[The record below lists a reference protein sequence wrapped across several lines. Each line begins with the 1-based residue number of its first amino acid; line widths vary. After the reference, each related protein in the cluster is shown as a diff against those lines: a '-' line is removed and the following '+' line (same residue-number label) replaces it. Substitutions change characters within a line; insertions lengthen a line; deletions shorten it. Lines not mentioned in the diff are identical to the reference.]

1 MDCIAKILTSVY
13 NSETK
18 KTEMLPIDIG
28 KIDSNENLTLD
39 KVVEFISTLPISTR
53 KELSS
58 NIITARKQ
66 TLTSKMI
73 KNHQFVGNTTIADIL
88 SKYPA
93 LADTYTINPSLYD
106 KYNIIQCSDFTIN
119 NISYNGRVLAANG
132 QELFIIKD
140 AQGATNFIKYLQ
152 AKETIEKIFNSTES
166 LPESITPYLDTLK
179 VIAKKYNKS
188 VKDTLL
194 DYLNYRDSMS
204 PFIFQGKTIT
214 SRQVIGKVIQELT
227 HEYKS
232 DSNLTDF
239 EIGVSSIK
247 TNKKGYDW
255 KVSKESLYNT
265 ILLYFPKFDEQLSL
279 EDFLKLSDEELDIL
293 FTGPNGL
300 FVGNPKLE
308 RAKVKRTTTGSQTI
322 IQPKEATTK
331 KIGKVSNSEL
341 KKAWDSVYQQAEKEG
356 VKLPKNFTEIAKQN
370 PEGIAQLF
378 NTAKFLYT
386 DTVDGHPRTIQARVT
401 EDKNGNKKV
410 VFSYEYE
417 VVNSPKVKKSASYI
431 TLTFPYS
438 LIGDI
443 YNFGYKTQSIFSPV
457 TDGSVVNGRYN
468 GMYIYKA
475 TIPTRRGNQE
485 VYAISR
491 SIISPN
497 SYMRTF
503 PTLEAAIEGV
513 NKQSSKDTIDKNSLI
528 SIKQSLDAPRKSVI
542 EMDSLHEGQILT
554 TLDIELPKIALQ
566 NLPWSI
572 KQMMSLTVPEFQQ
585 RLYSVT
591 NIQKINTPEKAAAFL
606 LLVFNKLKQSDFNE
620 INKSKSVDFLTDL
633 LSNNYS
639 TVIDSIINYIDT
651 APTKNYYIEKLI
663 TSKNVEHG
671 EKHKIATLKLLEN
684 GGTTVDISGTKVGDI
699 TVDEFIGQ
707 TLTGAIDFFKKQYDV
722 DVVSMTSSELLD
734 YSNKNNL
741 NLEKKIDAIKAF
753 IHNGTVYINTT
764 NAKTSDLFHEISH
777 IFLGILKV
785 RYPEGYQQIIQEY
798 QGKKGAYKKKINWV
812 ETNYSE
818 FAMQDKIEEAVVD
831 MIADEMFKDNKL
843 SIGFNS
849 DRFTEIMQN
858 IINKV
863 DEFKQDMMDSGLGF
877 NAFMKVLMNE
887 NAEKMKKQRIITNFI
902 KSKLGNEIIEN
913 CK

>member
-39 KVVEFISTLPISTR
+39 KVVEFISTLPLSIR

-58 NIITARKQ
+58 NIIIARKQ
-66 TLTSKMI
+66 KLTSKMI
-73 KNHQFVGNTTIADIL
+73 KNHQFVGNTTVADIL

-93 LADTYTINPSLYD
+93 LASTYTINPSLYD

-119 NISYNGRVLAANG
+119 NISYNGRVLAADG

-140 AQGATNFIKYLQ
+140 AEGATNFIKYLQ
-152 AKETIEKIFNSTES
+152 AKEIIEKEFSSGE
-166 LPESITPYLDTLK
+166 PEIIAPYLDTLK
-179 VIAKKYNKS
+179 VIARKYNKS

-194 DYLNYRDSMS
+194 DYLNDRDSMG
-204 PFIFQGKTIT
+204 PFIFQGKIIT
-214 SRQVIGKVIQELT
+214 PRQVLGKVIQELT
-227 HEYKS
+227 HEYNS

-239 EIGVSSIK
+239 EISVSSLK

-265 ILLYFPKFDEQLSL
+265 ILLYFPKFEEQLSL

-293 FTGPNGL
+293 FTGPDGL
-300 FVGNPKLE
+300 FAGNPKLE
-308 RAKVKRTTTGSQTI
+308 RAKVKRTTSGSQTI
-322 IQPKEATTK
+322 VQPKEATTK
-331 KIGKVSNSEL
+331 KVGKVSNSEL

-356 VKLPKNFTEIAKQN
+356 VELPKNFAEVAKQN

-378 NTAKFLYT
+378 NKAKFLYT
-386 DTVDGHPRTIQARVT
+386 DTIDGQPHTIQARVT

-417 VVNSPKVKKSASYI
+417 VVNSPKVKKAASYI

-457 TDGSVVNGRYN
+457 TDGSVVNGKYN

-475 TIPTRRGNQE
+475 TISTRRGNQV

-497 SYMRTF
+497 SYMATF

-513 NKQSSKDTIDKNSLI
+513 NKQNSKDTIDKNSLI
-528 SIKQSLDAPRKSVI
+528 SIKQALGTPRKSVI
-542 EMDSLHEGQILT
+542 EMDNLHEGQILT
-554 TLDIELPKIALQ
+554 TLDIGLPKISIQ

-572 KQMMSLTVPEFQQ
+572 KQLMGLTVPEFQQ
-585 RLYSVT
+585 RLSNVP

-606 LLVFNKLKQSDFNE
+606 LLVFNKLKQADFNE
-620 INKSKSVDFLTDL
+620 INKSKSVDFLTEL
-633 LSNNYS
+633 LSINYS
-639 TVIDSIINYIDT
+639 DVIGSVINYIDT
-651 APTKNYYIEKLI
+651 ASTKSYYVEKL
-663 TSKNVEHG
+663 TSPKTPIRG
-671 EKHKIATLKLLEN
+671 EKQKTAILKLLES
-684 GGTTVDISGTKVGDI
+684 GGTSVDVSGTKVGDI

-707 TLTGAIDFFKKQYDV
+707 TLTGAIDFFKKQYGV
-722 DVVSMTSSELLD
+722 DVVSMTSSELLA
-734 YSNKNNL
+734 YSNENNL
-741 NLEKKIDAIKAF
+741 NLEKKIDGIKAF
-753 IHNGTVYINTT
+753 IHNGTIYINTT

-777 IFLGILKV
+777 IFLGVLKV
-785 RYPEGYQQIIQEY
+785 KYPVGYQQIIQEY
-798 QGKKGAYKKKINWV
+798 QGKKDTYKKKINWI

-843 SIGFNS
+843 SVGFNS

-863 DEFKQDMMDSGLGF
+863 DEFKQDMVDSGLGF
-877 NAFMKVLMNE
+877 NAFMKVLMDE